1 LEYLTEGEPSQHLQA
16 ILAESFL
23 KTQTES
29 MRGTPMLKVHNTLSR
44 KKEDFEPLE
53 GNHVRMYVCGPTV
66 YDYPHIGNARSFSVF
81 DTIRRFLEYMGYRVT
96 YVTNFTDVDDKM
108 IDRSNRDG
116 VAVSDLAAKFIA
128 EYRQIAAE
136 LNLKP
141 ATVNPRA
148 TEHIDDIIE
157 MVELIIKHGK
167 GYVVDGDVYFNV
179 SELKEYGSLS
189 GINPE
194 DLSAGARVDV
204 DEKKQD
210 PRDFALW
217 KAEKPG
223 EPSWDSPWG
232 KGRPGWHAE
241 CSVMGKHYL
250 GIPFDIHGGGQ
261 DLIFPH
267 HENEIAQS
275 SAAYGEQPVKYW
287 LHNGFLTINKDKMSK
302 SEGNFA
308 TAREVLDNYDH
319 QAVRFYLVSGHY
331 RQPMDYNDD
340 ALKQATQSVERIR
353 NAVDAVR
360 GRISILE
367 KAGSRETEAD
377 ERLSEAIAKLS
388 EGFSR
393 EMSDDFNTPGAIAE
407 VFAFIRELNTLTP
420 EVGGAAVLREALATL
435 GILLEILGLD
445 VSEKKVGE
453 GDSSSLEILKGSVD
467 LLLELRE
474 DARNAKDFAT
484 ADKIRDRLDELGL
497 LVEDTKDGPTWK
509 LK

>member
-1 LEYLTEGEPSQHLQA
+1 
-16 ILAESFL
+16 
-23 KTQTES
+23 
-29 MRGTPMLKVHNTLSR
+29 MLRVHNTLTR

-81 DTIRRFLEYMGYRVT
+81 DTIRRFLEYVGYRVT

-108 IDRSNRDG
+108 IDRANRDG

-128 EYRQIAAE
+128 EYRRIADE

-167 GYVVDGDVYFNV
+167 GYVVDGDVYFDV
-179 SELKEYGSLS
+179 SELKEYGALS

-217 KAEKPG
+217 KAEKPS

-275 SAAYGEQPVKYW
+275 AAAYGEQPVKYW

-319 QAVRFYLVSGHY
+319 QAVRFYLISGHY

-367 KAGSRETEAD
+367 KSGSRETEAD
-377 ERLSEAIAKLS
+377 EKLNEAIEKLS

-420 EVGGAAVLREALATL
+420 EVGGAAALREALATL
-435 GILLEILGLD
+435 GALLKILGLD

-453 GDSSSLEILKGSVD
+453 GDSSSSEIFKGSVD

-474 DARNAKDFAT
+474 DARKARDFAT
-484 ADKIRDRLDELGL
+484 SDKIRNRLAELGV